1 MSRQCL
7 ICESKA
13 VITCEAAKGLALL
26 LGLVDGAIQSAR
38 RTPVEGRHDAL
49 TIGLT
54 EILPSYPSALR
65 AAEDVGRFHF
75 AGFDCLCLRCG
86 ARFNEGAE

>member
-1 MSRQCL
+1 MGRQCL

-26 LGLVDGAIQSAR
+26 LGLIDGAIQGARSA
-38 RTPVEGRHDAL
+38 PVEGSLDAL
-49 TIGLT
+49 TNGLT
-54 EILPSYPSALR
+54 EVLPSYPSALR
-65 AAEDVGRFHF
+65 AAEDVERFHF

>member
-1 MSRQCL
+1 MRRQCL

-26 LGLVDGAIQSAR
+26 LGLVDGAIQGAR
-38 RTPVEGRHDAL
+38 RAPVEGSHEAL

>member
-1 MSRQCL
+1 MSRYCL
-7 ICESKA
+7 ICESRA
-13 VITCEAAKGLALL
+13 VITREAAKGLALL
-26 LGLVDGAIQSAR
+26 LGLVDGAIQGVR
-38 RTPVEGRHDAL
+38 RAPIDGSHDVL
-49 TIGLT
+49 TNGLT

>member
-1 MSRQCL
+1 MSQNCL
-7 ICESKA
+7 ICESRA

-26 LGLVDGAIQSAR
+26 LGLVAGAIQGAR
-38 RTPVEGRHDAL
+38 RAPMEDSHDAL
-49 TIGLT
+49 TNGLK

-75 AGFDCLCLRCG
+75 AGFECLCLRCG

>member
-26 LGLVDGAIQSAR
+26 LGLVDGAIHGAR
-38 RTPVEGRHDAL
+38 RAPVKGSHDAL
-49 TIGLT
+49 TNGLT
-54 EILPSYPSALR
+54 EILPSYPLALR
-65 AAEDVGRFHF
+65 AAEDVERFHF
-75 AGFDCLCLRCG
+75 AGFGCLYLRCG
-86 ARFNEGAE
+86 ARSNEGAE

>member
-13 VITCEAAKGLALL
+13 VITCAAAKGLALL
-26 LGLVDGAIQSAR
+26 MGLVDGAIQGAR
-38 RTPVEGRHDAL
+38 RAPIKGSHDAL
-49 TIGLT
+49 NNGLT
-54 EILPSYPSALR
+54 EILPSYLSALR
-65 AAEDVGRFHF
+65 VAEDVGRFHF